1 MSNSLVRERDMNDE
15 YWDKTQEE
23 IKAEL
28 RLAYLQT
35 FVKPNSNICPECY
48 SELTT
53 TEDED
58 ETICTSCGLIEQA
71 TILYVGVQKIKYP
84 YGLLL

>member
-35 FVKPNSNICPECY
+35 FVKPNSNICP
-48 SELTT
+48 
-53 TEDED
+53 
-58 ETICTSCGLIEQA
+58 
-71 TILYVGVQKIKYP
+71 
-84 YGLLL
+84 